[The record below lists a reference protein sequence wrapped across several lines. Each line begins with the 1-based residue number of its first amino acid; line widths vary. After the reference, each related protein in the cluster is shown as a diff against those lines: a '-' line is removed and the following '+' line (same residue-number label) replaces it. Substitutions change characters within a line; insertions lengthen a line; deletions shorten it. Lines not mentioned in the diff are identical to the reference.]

1 VPLSMERGG
10 VAESANWELSKRV
23 ARTEVSMI
31 VSHSLRLGE
40 IVTLRGLLYNH
51 HGRSKYA

>member
-1 VPLSMERGG
+1 MPLSMERGG